1 MAYETDQYG
10 NRYYIPDAQYTGGAD
25 WGSGLTGALSAGAT
39 GAQLGAMLGGP
50 AGALLGGGIG
60 ALGGGLYGL
69 FTGTEEQ
76 NRLQADEAA
85 RIEALRQA
93 RKRMEQGFADERSA
107 LETQRQLAEQMN
119 PAEALYG
126 TQGRPGLLQAQQAM
140 LAQQMAAQGAR
151 NRAALASRGLLG
163 SGMEAATSGALAGQQ
178 AGAQAQLQANIAQ
191 QYMQQQ
197 QARQQQLGQLGLQQA
212 QLTQRQAAA
221 RSAQDLGA
229 LQQQQQIAQQIAQRN
244 QALLQSGLQAV
255 GTGLGAYQQAQGLDI
270 QRAAVNAQR
279 AAAGLPAIDFGKP
292 MFQSQAQQAVDF
304 LGALPGQAQIQLGGR
319 PVDRATMDAT
329 AQAMQQAGN
338 FLGGIP
344 GQINQGLQGAGQAAM
359 SGLGQIGQGL
369 QGAGQ
374 AAMGFMTPPPAA
386 PVALPAPAPVALP
399 APATTPAAAPAATAP
414 RLNADMRQLIKNDPY
429 FYTKMQQQWTA
440 GGYVSPNA
448 GQLMPGGRMPTMGNP
463 TYDQGPLD
471 VPAMPPPVN
480 LPTRPRK
487 GAATTSSSGLGSLVF
502 G

>member
-255 GTGLGAYQQAQGLDI
+255 GTGLGAYQQAQALDV

-279 AAAGLPAIDFGKP
+279 AAAKLPEIDFGKP

-304 LGALPGQAQIQLGGR
+304 LG
-319 PVDRATMDAT
+319 
-329 AQAMQQAGN
+329 
-338 FLGGIP
+338 GIP
-344 GQINQGLQGAGQAAM
+344 
-359 SGLGQIGQGL
+359 GQIGQGL

-374 AAMGFMTPPPAA
+374 AAMGFMTPTGTPQPAMPAIQSVDMRPQPAPYVPRFDQFPSLSPQLGAGLQGGGPPAL
-386 PVALPAPAPVALP
+386 LPAPV
-399 APATTPAAAPAATAP
+399 
-414 RLNADMRQLIKNDPY
+414 
-429 FYTKMQQQWTA
+429 
-440 GGYVSPNA
+440 
-448 GQLMPGGRMPTMGNP
+448 MPT
-463 TYDQGPLD
+463 
-471 VPAMPPPVN
+471 PVSEFERT
-480 LPTRPRK
+480 LPKRPPTRGVDLVPPGSMQNRLSAK
-487 GAATTSSSGLGSLVF
+487 TASSGLGSLVF